1 EPFAQPR
8 FLKELLSACYSRG
21 LHTAVDT
28 SGYTPWKTLDEIR
41 PLVDL
46 FLFDLKLM
54 DGVRHRKWTG
64 VSNVNILSNLR
75 RLSELGHKI
84 IIRIPI
90 IPGVN
95 DDEENI
101 GQTGSFLASL
111 PNVPPVEI
119 LPYHN
124 IAEGKYTGLGM
135 EYTLT
140 EIQPPTQEGMRKI
153 SSLLHMYGL
162 EINP

>member
-1 EPFAQPR
+1 
-8 FLKELLSACYSRG
+8 
-21 LHTAVDT
+21 
-28 SGYTPWKTLDEIR
+28 
-41 PLVDL
+41 VDL

-54 DGVRHRKWTG
+54 DEARHRQWTG
-64 VSNVNILSNLR
+64 VSNANILSNLR

-101 GQTGSFLASL
+101 GQTGIFLASL
-111 PNVPPVEI
+111 PNVPPVEL

-124 IAEGKYTGLGM
+124 IAEGKYAGLGLN
-135 EYTLT
+135 YTLSG
-140 EIQPPTQEGMRKI
+140 IKPPSQEQMQSRI
-153 SSLLHMYGL
+153 TLLSGYGL
-162 EINP
+162 KVK